1 MVSVKGKTSPPARLI
16 VADDHALVRKGI
28 EGMLEGEPDLE
39 IVGEAADGREALELC
54 RRLRPDLVLMDVCMP
69 RMDGLAATWAI
80 KEEMPTTGVLIL
92 TTYENLDY
100 LLEAV
105 RAGAAGYIIK
115 DAGYPEFAGAVRR
128 ALKGE
133 SPLDQELAMRLLRRI
148 TTANEQ
154 ETGPAPVP
162 DGEPLPLPEP
172 LTPRELEVVRLLA
185 RGKTNQQIAQELVI
199 SFATAKV
206 HVEHIIAK
214 LKVSNR
220 NQAARFAEEAGLL
233 APRDR
238 DTG

>member
-16 VADDHALVRKGI
+16 VADDHAIVRKGF

-54 RRLRPDLVLMDVCMP
+54 RRLRPDLALMDVCMP
-69 RMDGLAATWAI
+69 HMNGLAATRAI
-80 KEEMPTTGVLIL
+80 KKEMPATGVLVL
-92 TTYENLDY
+92 TTYEDADY

-105 RAGAAGYIIK
+105 GAGASGYVIK
-115 DAGYPEFAGAVRR
+115 DASCSELADAVRR
-128 ALKGE
+128 ALRGE
-133 SPLDQELAMRLLRRI
+133 SPLDQELAMRLLRRMI
-148 TTANEQ
+148 AGNKQNTV
-154 ETGPAPVP
+154 PAPVP
-162 DGEPLPLPEP
+162 DGESGLLPEP
-172 LTPRELEVVRLLA
+172 LTSRELEVVRLLA
-185 RGKTNQQIAQELVI
+185 QGRTNRQIAQELVI

-214 LKVSNR
+214 LKVSDR
-220 NQAARFAEEAGLL
+220 RQAARFAEEAGLL